1 MYTELYI
8 VVLGAASI
16 NISLHSLTATKSI
29 DLVYKCVRVTLKA
42 RPNSQQ
48 LSAYESL
55 KTKGKSPSYALT
67 AAYKNVRLRE

>member
-1 MYTELYI
+1 MYKELYI

-16 NISLHSLTATKSI
+16 NSLTATKSS
-29 DLVYKCVRVTLKA
+29 DSVYKCVRVSLRD

-67 AAYKNVRLRE
+67 AAYKNVR